1 MSSPP
6 VDPSVARGGD
16 ARPSPAARRDVPGTS
31 CASSASSSGAA
42 HPDSTDASG
51 RHPPSRS
58 ADPGQG
64 SYGGW
69 SGQDTSRQPTPKARD
84 DDELA
89 DALMQRLRGFADV
102 DVSGVR
108 IGVRDGH
115 ATIDGRVA
123 DEAARAAVEARV
135 AEVLGVTGV
144 DNRLVARSG

>member
-16 ARPSPAARRDVPGTS
+16 ARPSPESRRDVPG
-31 CASSASSSGAA
+31 AAPGSGGA

-69 SGQDTSRQPTPKARD
+69 TGQDTSAQPTPKARD

-89 DALMQRLRGFADV
+89 AALVERLHGFADV
-102 DVSGVR
+102 DVSEVR
-108 IGVRDGH
+108 IEVEDGI
-115 ATIDGRVA
+115 ARLDGRVA
-123 DEAARAAVEARV
+123 DAGARDAIEARV

-144 DNRLVARSG
+144 DNRLAVRDR